1 MIMGDKSTMPD
12 NLLECSMSTYMLR
25 PSLTTTIRQNRK
37 ALDRPGLDQQDPR
50 NRKASLARYGTLPL
64 GRRDSIHILNNA
76 FAVLYHKFRTLLLNL
91 SSRRNVSDSPDRTKI
106 EYCST
111 DRRVYGTL
119 VEP

>member
-1 MIMGDKSTMPD
+1 MGDKSTMPD

-64 GRRDSIHILNNA
+64 GRRDSLYTFSTMHLPYYTTN
-76 FAVLYHKFRTLLLNL
+76 FVLFY
-91 SSRRNVSDSPDRTKI
+91 
-106 EYCST
+106 
-111 DRRVYGTL
+111 
-119 VEP
+119 